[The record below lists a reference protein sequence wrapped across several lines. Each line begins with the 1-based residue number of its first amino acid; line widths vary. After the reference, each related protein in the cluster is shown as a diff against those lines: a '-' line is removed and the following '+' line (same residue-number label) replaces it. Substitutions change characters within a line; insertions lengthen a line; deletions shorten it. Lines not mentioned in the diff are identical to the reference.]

1 MNCSCRWFEW
11 DQNWSAKSHE
21 LGQKV
26 SDKVLSE
33 LEDVGQQLALAF
45 DNDGTMLAVGGEVKL
60 LVTFSFM
67 KMVLLITKKI
77 FCNMKEIGAVR
88 KHLN

>member
-11 DQNWSAKSHE
+11 NKNTTEVNNSIG
-21 LGQKV
+21 LKV
-26 SDKVLSE
+26 SEKVLSE

-60 LVTFSFM
+60 LVMTFS
-67 KMVLLITKKI
+67 L
-77 FCNMKEIGAVR
+77 
-88 KHLN
+88 

>member
-11 DQNWSAKSHE
+11 NKNTTEENNSIG
-21 LGQKV
+21 LKV
-26 SDKVLSE
+26 SEKVFSE

-60 LVTFSFM
+60 LVMTFS
-67 KMVLLITKKI
+67 L
-77 FCNMKEIGAVR
+77 
-88 KHLN
+88 

>member
-11 DQNWSAKSHE
+11 NKNTTEKNNSIG
-21 LGQKV
+21 LKV
-26 SDKVLSE
+26 SEKVFSE

-60 LVTFSFM
+60 LVMTFS
-67 KMVLLITKKI
+67 L
-77 FCNMKEIGAVR
+77 
-88 KHLN
+88 